1 MQIVFLD
8 AKSAFDL
15 TSTEA
20 TTKMMRH
27 LGTPKDLIDK
37 INNLTTKG
45 TFRVEMFKKSSA
57 ETEILSGTGQG
68 CPGSALKFDINHEG
82 NLLIYSNMDF
92 SWSLRIDEEKTEPA
106 VFADDSSIPVQL
118 KSVADYE
125 ELLRFFNTLS
135 EITGFSI
142 NQSKTKILSFNTP
155 QN

>member
-1 MQIVFLD
+1 
-8 AKSAFDL
+8 
-15 TSTEA
+15 
-20 TTKMMRH
+20 MRH

-118 KSVADYE
+118 ESVADY
-125 ELLRFFNTLS
+125 
-135 EITGFSI
+135 
-142 NQSKTKILSFNTP
+142 
-155 QN
+155 